1 MTPDKS
7 LRLIKLIHTVVWG
20 FFVACIIAIPVFG
33 FAGRFRLAFGFVAVV
48 MVEALILVFN
58 RYRCPLTDI
67 ASKYTDDRR
76 DNFDIYLPLWIA
88 RYNKEIFG
96 SLFLLGSAYTL
107 FRWAGWF
114 R

>member
-7 LRLIKLIHTVVWG
+7 LLLIKLLHTVVWC

-33 FAGRFRLAFGFVAVV
+33 FAGRFGLAFGFVAVV
-48 MVEALILVFN
+48 MVEVLILVFN
-58 RYRCPLTDI
+58 RYKCPLTDI
-67 ASKYTDDRR
+67 AAKYTDDRR

-107 FRWAGWF
+107 FRWLGWLG
-114 R
+114 

>member
-7 LRLIKLIHTVVWG
+7 LRLIKLLHTVVWC

-33 FAGRFRLAFGFVAVV
+33 FAGRFNLAFGFVAVV
-48 MVEALILVFN
+48 MVEVLILVLN
-58 RYRCPLTDI
+58 RYKCPLTDI
-67 ASKYTDDRR
+67 AAKYTDDHR

-107 FRWAGWF
+107 FRWIGWL